1 MTLRPVCGDRGAPFK
16 PRDRIVAAAV
26 RLFLEEGIQAVGMAR
41 IIKEAGVAQM
51 TPYRQFGGKEG
62 VVVAAIE
69 QWSSWWIGGL
79 LEQVDRCGDDPETRY
94 AGLWRVV
101 EQRLQV
107 DRVAGSLAVVAAI
120 ELRQSPPHP
129 AWKAI
134 AEHRAAMRQLLEDLV
149 KPLEVD
155 DPRGLVAR
163 LELLIEGAVAV
174 AVAGSPVAALDLPAL
189 ADAARR

>member
-1 MTLRPVCGDRGAPFK
+1 MTLRPVCGDRDAPFK

-174 AVAGSPVAALDLPAL
+174 AAAGSPVAALDLPAL

>member
-1 MTLRPVCGDRGAPFK
+1 MTLRPVCGDRDAPVK

-79 LEQVDRCGDDPETRY
+79 LEQVDRCGDDPRNGTRSC
-94 AGLWRVV
+94 G
-101 EQRLQV
+101 
-107 DRVAGSLAVVAAI
+107 G
-120 ELRQSPPHP
+120 
-129 AWKAI
+129 
-134 AEHRAAMRQLLEDLV
+134 
-149 KPLEVD
+149 
-155 DPRGLVAR
+155 
-163 LELLIEGAVAV
+163 
-174 AVAGSPVAALDLPAL
+174 
-189 ADAARR
+189 